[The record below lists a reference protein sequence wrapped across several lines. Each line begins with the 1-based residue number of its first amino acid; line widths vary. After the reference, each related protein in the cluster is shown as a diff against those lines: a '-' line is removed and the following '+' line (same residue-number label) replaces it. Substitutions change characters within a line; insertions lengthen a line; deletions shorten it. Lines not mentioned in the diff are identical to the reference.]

1 MDKSFHFF
9 SAIISFIGFVSN
21 LNALDQ
27 PPSVLFCLS
36 ENHPVKFL
44 EHFEEA
50 RSTFI
55 PCPQLNNLIQE
66 GISHPLAYCT
76 DSSRGLT
83 AFPFL
88 SGKRR
93 INGLINFKPSRS
105 LAFHFKS
112 LGYETVM
119 FGSWLW
125 KQNPDYLGFD
135 SWEILDDPQI
145 FINPRIKNKHGTYS
159 SEGHTTD
166 VITDLIIKWRKT
178 RADNK
183 PFFAFISYQSTNRP
197 WIPPIRMVGKYNDEW
212 FETPDS
218 FFSDL
223 ANLAPASKYQK
234 MNISSDLDTE
244 HDLFLQNTPE
254 SNSSSKGSSI
264 WDKNWN
270 SMNDEQ
276 KTAWTLS
283 WKPQNEAFARENP
296 QGESYFIWKYQRFI
310 KNYLRCLY
318 AMDENIG
325 RLIDCFK
332 SYEKNNFQFIYSAE
346 RGRFIGE
353 YGWFG
358 SEWMYEP
365 SSRIPLV
372 IASFTKDHPLHLD
385 TENFFE
391 DFELFDLL
399 TGFENRKRDEY
410 KKTVGDL
417 NQSTDKNVLFFSQ
430 NLHPGEYGVSPHH
443 GFRKGKYKII
453 HYFPFNEWEFFDLE
467 NDPNEQNN
475 LINQET
481 LSDTIAEYKLALK
494 NYADEVLKSSQDKM
508 LYSEDWKRDQRSP
521 KNKTR

>member
-1 MDKSFHFF
+1 MDKSFHFLHL
-9 SAIISFIGFVSN
+9 IILHICFVAN

-27 PPSVLFCLS
+27 PSSVLFCLS
-36 ENHPVKFL
+36 GNHPVKFL
-44 EHFEEA
+44 EHFEGA
-50 RSTFI
+50 RSSFI
-55 PCPQLNNLIQE
+55 PCPQLNRLIQR

-76 DSSRGLT
+76 DSSRGFT

-93 INGLINFKPSRS
+93 INGLVNFYPHRS

-135 SWEILDDPQI
+135 SWEILDDPKI

-178 RADNK
+178 RANNK
-183 PFFAFISYQSTNRP
+183 PFFAFISYQSTSRP

-212 FETPDS
+212 FETPDT

-223 ANLAPASKYQK
+223 ENLAPASKYQK
-234 MNISSDLDTE
+234 MNISTDLDLA
-244 HDLFLQNTPE
+244 HDLFLPNKSE
-254 SNSSSKGSSI
+254 SNSSTKEFSI

-283 WKPQNEAFARENP
+283 WKSQNEAFSRENP
-296 QGESYFIWKYQRFI
+296 KGDSYFIWKYQRFI

-332 SYEKNNFQFIYSAE
+332 SSKQNNFQFIYSAE

-353 YGWFG
+353 SGWFG
-358 SEWMYEP
+358 SEWVYEP
-365 SSRIPLV
+365 SSRIPL
-372 IASFTKDHPLHLD
+372 ICTSFDNNQSLDLD
-385 TENFFE
+385 TNKLFE
-391 DFELFDLL
+391 DFDLFNLL
-399 TGFENRKRDEY
+399 TKNEKHDRYDNENNISN
-410 KKTVGDL
+410 L
-417 NQSTDKNVLFFSQ
+417 NSSTSKNVMFFSHTL
-430 NLHPGEYGVSPHH
+430 NPGEYGVSPHH

-467 NDPNEQNN
+467 NDPNEQDN

-481 LSDTIAEYKLALK
+481 LSDIIAEYKLALK
-494 NYADEVLKSSQDKM
+494 NYCDEVLKTSQDRI
-508 LYSEDWKRDQRSP
+508 LYSEEWKREQRSP